1 MRNLNK
7 IQCYYEVYT
16 ELALE
21 DVFDS
26 ICEKVGQD
34 HQGKFSIH
42 QDCIKVERNPSI
54 FESFRG
60 EGIVNFRL
68 SAADKGTTIKCTIE
82 PFTEKFIRNWCLAL
96 SSFLLIFT
104 AYIFY
109 LGGAQVLSSVIVV
122 GGWLLTFALLRNSVN
137 HHKNEL
143 HSYSRRILTYLN
155 IVYRR
160 AASQPSQSQYLKNL

>member
-7 IQCYYEVYT
+7 IQYYYEVYT

-34 HQGKFSIH
+34 HQGKFSIYK
-42 QDCIKVERNPSI
+42 DCIRVERNPSI

-82 PFTEKFIRNWCLAL
+82 PFTQKFIRNWCFAL
-96 SSFLLIFT
+96 LSFLLIFT
-104 AYIFY
+104 AYVFY
-109 LGGAQVLSSVIVV
+109 LGGVQVFSSAIVI
-122 GGWLLTFALLRNSVN
+122 GGWLLTFAMLRNGIN

-143 HSYSRRILTYLN
+143 HSYSKRILTYLN

-160 AASQPSQSQYLKNL
+160 AVVQPGQSQYLKNL

>member
-7 IQCYYEVYT
+7 LQYYYEVYT
-16 ELALE
+16 ELSLE

-42 QDCIKVERNPSI
+42 QDCIRVERNPSI

-60 EGIVNFRL
+60 EGVVNFRL
-68 SAADKGTTIKCTIE
+68 SAADNGTTIKCTIE
-82 PFTEKFIRNWCLAL
+82 PFTKKFIRNWSLAL
-96 SSFLLIFT
+96 LSFLLVFT
-104 AYIFY
+104 TYVFY
-109 LGGAQVLSSVIVV
+109 LGGMKLIPSTIAI
-122 GGWLLTFALLRNSVN
+122 GGWLLTFVMLRNGIN

-143 HSYSRRILTYLN
+143 HSYSRRILTYLD

-160 AASQPSQSQYLKNL
+160 AVILPGQSQYLKNP